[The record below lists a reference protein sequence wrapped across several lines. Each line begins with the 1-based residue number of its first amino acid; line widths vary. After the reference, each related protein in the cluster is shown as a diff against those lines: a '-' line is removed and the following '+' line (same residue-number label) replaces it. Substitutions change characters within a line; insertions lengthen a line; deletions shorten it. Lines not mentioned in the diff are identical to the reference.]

1 MALVAPA
8 LPFDTLTVG
17 KKVVYYDPTFTIAGQ
32 KFGTIKTV
40 TWGTAAGDAPVTVVV
55 TPDITGADVTG
66 PGNMFRVVDHF
77 TASNGG
83 MAPRANV

>member
-8 LPFDTLTVG
+8 LPIDTLTVG
-17 KKVVYYDPTFTIAGQ
+17 KKVVYYDPTFTVAGQ
-32 KFGTIKTV
+32 KFGTIKSVVWET
-40 TWGTAAGDAPVTVVV
+40 TAGSTPVTVVV

-77 TASNGG
+77 TTAAGG